1 MYVAVSVAC
10 ADAVGMN
17 QTLAVFA
24 LVGQI
29 LQSCDVLSLA
39 QVDNYLVC
47 ALLYDSERQRLEVF
61 GSLAPCQFGVLHTD
75 VVDAERTA

>member
-1 MYVAVSVAC
+1 
-10 ADAVGMN
+10 MN

-29 LQSCDVLSLA
+29 LQGCDVLSLA

-61 GSLAPCQFGVLHTD
+61 GSLAPCQFGVLSAVVHTD